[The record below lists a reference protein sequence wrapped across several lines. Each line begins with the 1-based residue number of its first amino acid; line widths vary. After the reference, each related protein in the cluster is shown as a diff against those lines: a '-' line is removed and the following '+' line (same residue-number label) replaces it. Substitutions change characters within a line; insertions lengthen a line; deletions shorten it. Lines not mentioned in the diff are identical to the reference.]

1 MNPSLLK
8 RLIMQVSTLHKVIS
22 LQQPQHELKPEV
34 DMYLMKSS
42 PNQLASEH
50 VKKSPCQIS
59 SQILTLA
66 LRQKIQAK
74 DTLQSVWGRS
84 AL

>member
-1 MNPSLLK
+1 MNASLLK
-8 RLIMQVSTLHKVIS
+8 ILIMQVSTLHKVIS

-34 DMYLMKSS
+34 DIYLMQSL
-42 PNQLASEH
+42 PNQLASKH

-59 SQILTLA
+59 SQILILA
-66 LRQKIQAK
+66 LRQKSQAK
-74 DTLQSVWGRS
+74 DTLHSVWGRS